1 VWFDYELLRFFSDDL
16 RVGTEVFTLPARV
29 DGTTQFTYYS
39 ARVDVL
45 VSDGATIQ
53 AFSPLGSNI
62 QPIDPST
69 RVYIN
74 QNYYDLADG
83 ALGLGQ
89 GSQSAIAAFYGRVG
103 PSGTPRSG
111 FMQLIDSDEP
121 IFGLDFS
128 SNARM
133 TLGGVDE
140 AYRARVAWSLP
151 KPNWVDE
158 ILPSYHSF
166 PLYAPRMCG
175 TDLLGN
181 ISTKVPLGPDGGW
194 HAFVDTA
201 SSCLTLPAE
210 MHALVISWLPVSC
223 TLGNYDR
230 LARICYLTDDV
241 RASLP
246 SLSFRLSSALDAQ
259 ELVVDLTRLLFVPRG
274 VPMNRFCLIRA
285 ESMLGGPT
293 PNNAIVLGGRL
304 LQQLY
309 VVFDLRGG
317 SSRVGLAQIDPLAK
331 ESRVQCAPRVQC
343 AGMQEHYPALNTCLP
358 PACADY
364 YFFDVD
370 PEDPSMCRLSSA
382 FHILVGVLVGAFALL
397 ELGLNEWV
405 MRLAKRVSA
414 VGVVYGQ

>member
-1 VWFDYELLRFFSDDL
+1 
-16 RVGTEVFTLPARV
+16 
-29 DGTTQFTYYS
+29 
-39 ARVDVL
+39 
-45 VSDGATIQ
+45 
-53 AFSPLGSNI
+53 
-62 QPIDPST
+62 
-69 RVYIN
+69 
-74 QNYYDLADG
+74 
-83 ALGLGQ
+83 
-89 GSQSAIAAFYGRVG
+89 
-103 PSGTPRSG
+103 
-111 FMQLIDSDEP
+111 
-121 IFGLDFS
+121 
-128 SNARM
+128 
-133 TLGGVDE
+133 
-140 AYRARVAWSLP
+140 
-151 KPNWVDE
+151 
-158 ILPSYHSF
+158 
-166 PLYAPRMCG
+166 
-175 TDLLGN
+175 
-181 ISTKVPLGPDGGW
+181 
-194 HAFVDTA
+194 
-201 SSCLTLPAE
+201 

-246 SLSFRLSSALDAQ
+246 SLSFRLSSAFDAQ
-259 ELVVDLTRLLFVPRG
+259 ELVIDLTRLLFVPRG

-309 VVFDLRGG
+309 AVFDLRSG